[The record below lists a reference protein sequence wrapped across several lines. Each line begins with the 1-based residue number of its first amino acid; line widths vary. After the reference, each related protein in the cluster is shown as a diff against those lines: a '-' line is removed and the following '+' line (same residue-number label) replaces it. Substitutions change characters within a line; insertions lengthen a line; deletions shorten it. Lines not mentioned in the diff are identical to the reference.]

1 MYLINVDLEWGI
13 MMKKQDRNIV
23 IFLFITF
30 LLPLLSISIQSIID
44 NSSIHFI
51 LYGIEAASPTIA
63 VIAVLT
69 VNRNV
74 NKFFQEMFHTKR
86 LAMALFLPIV
96 VAGSTMF
103 LAKLIFSFLFHIN
116 FAFGKISFMQLIV
129 ILWALVA
136 EELGWR
142 GYLEPCLK
150 ERVRF
155 KRMVPFLVGIIWCLW
170 HYHYFLIDGMQVPIL
185 LFLISCV
192 VESYLY
198 SYLMKCT
205 NNNLV
210 SAMTYHFAWNLFVH
224 IFAVAP
230 IDNNGNAFPYMIL
243 ILLEALMLM
252 IFYLT
257 GKKRLPA
264 F

>member
-1 MYLINVDLEWGI
+1 MINVDLERGVMVKI
-13 MMKKQDRNIV
+13 QDRSIV

-30 LLPLLSISIQSIID
+30 LLPLLSISIQSTID

-69 VNRNV
+69 INRNI
-74 NKFFQEMFHTKR
+74 NHFFQEMFHKKH
-86 LAMALFLPIV
+86 LAMALLLPII

-103 LAKLIFSFLFHIN
+103 FAKLIFSFLFNID
-116 FAFGKISFMQLIV
+116 FAFGKISFMQLII
-129 ILWALVA
+129 ILWAFVA

-142 GYLEPCLK
+142 GYLEPYLK
-150 ERVRF
+150 QRIHF
-155 KRMVPFLVGIIWCLW
+155 KRMVPFLVGILWCLW
-170 HYHYFLIDGMQVPIL
+170 HYHYFLIDGIQVPLL

-205 NNNLV
+205 SNNLV
-210 SAMTYHFAWNLFVH
+210 SAMTYHLAWNLFVH
-224 IFAVAP
+224 IFAINP
-230 IDNNGNAFPYMIL
+230 IDNSGSAFPYLIL
-243 ILLEALMLM
+243 ILLEALMLI

-257 GKKRLPA
+257 GKKKLPL